1 MPAKRKPKLPQVVE
15 RKLGNHRADGLCW
28 QDGIIEID
36 SRLRGCYRL
45 EILCHE
51 TLHHMFPD
59 MTEEEVIKHAKT
71 LSRVVWEQNY
81 RRVSP

>member
-1 MPAKRKPKLPQVVE
+1 MKPPKVTE
-15 RKLGNHRADGLCW
+15 RKLGKHKADGLCW
-28 QDGIIEID
+28 QDGNIEID

-51 TLHHMFPD
+51 TLHHMFSA
-59 MTEEEVIKHAKT
+59 MTEEEVIKHARV
-71 LSRVVWEQNY
+71 LSKVIWKQNY